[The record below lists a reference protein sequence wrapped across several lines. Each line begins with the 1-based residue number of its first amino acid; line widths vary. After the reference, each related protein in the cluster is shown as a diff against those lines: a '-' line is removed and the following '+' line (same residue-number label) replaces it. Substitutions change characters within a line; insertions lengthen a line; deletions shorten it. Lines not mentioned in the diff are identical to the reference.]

1 MTNRAARIPADSTMR
16 AAVLHTDRSITVQER
31 PVPQPGSGE
40 VLIEVGAVGVCGS
53 DVHYYRDGRIA
64 DHVVTGDLILGHEAG
79 GTIVAVGDGVDPG
92 RVGSRVAIEPQRP
105 CRVCTACKRG
115 AYNLCPRIEFYA
127 TPPIDGA
134 FCQYVTI
141 GSDFAFDVADS
152 VSDEAAGLLEPL
164 SVGIA
169 AARKANLR
177 PGDRLLV
184 AGAGPI
190 GVIMAQTA
198 RAFGAG
204 EVIVADP
211 LAERRAAV
219 LRYGA
224 TAVLD
229 PTSDADSFAGLQV
242 DAFVDASGAQPAVLS
257 GISAVRP
264 GGTVVLVGTGI
275 DSMPLPIPAI
285 QNGELNVTGIF
296 RYTDTYPLAARWAA
310 DGTVDLDSLVTAGF
324 GLDEV
329 ERALQTAGSADQLK
343 VMVYPA
349 R

>member
-1 MTNRAARIPADSTMR
+1 MSAPTGGSTMR
-16 AAVLHTDRSITVQER
+16 AAVLHVDRSITVEDR
-31 PVPQPGSGE
+31 PVPQPAPGE

-79 GTIVAVGDGVDPG
+79 GSIVAVGAGVDPA
-92 RVGSRVAIEPQRP
+92 RVGSRVAIEPQKP
-105 CRVCTACKRG
+105 CRVCAACKRG
-115 AYNLCPRIEFYA
+115 QYNLCPRIEFYA

-134 FCQYVTI
+134 FCQYVVI

-152 VSDEAAGLLEPL
+152 VSDEAAGMLEPL

-169 AARKANLR
+169 AARKARLR
-177 PGDRLLV
+177 PGDRVLI

-204 EVIVADP
+204 EVIVSDP
-211 LAERRAAV
+211 MEQRRDTV
-219 LRYGA
+219 QRYGA
-224 TAVLD
+224 TGVID
-229 PTSDADSFAGLQV
+229 PVADGGAFADLQV
-242 DAFVDASGAQPAVLS
+242 DAFIDASGAQPAVLS
-257 GISAVRP
+257 GVSAVRP

-310 DGTVDLDSLVTAGF
+310 DGTVELDSLVTATF
-324 GLDEV
+324 GLAEV
-329 ERALQTAGSADQLK
+329 EQALSVAGAPDQLK
-343 VMVYPA
+343 VVVHPG